1 MLNRRDFLKT
11 TAAAAALAA
20 ARPALALHS
29 GPPPLTRIG
38 LGLFTIPWLLEQDFE
53 GAMRKLAEIGY
64 REVEFFGP
72 YPFSAPAAHASWN
85 AVTAFIGFSG
95 SGYFGKEVHEVRAIL
110 DRYGLSSPSMHTD
123 LVTLQ
128 TRMPELA
135 EAAHVLGQRYAIIPA
150 LGAQPSLDAY
160 RRAADTFNEIGASAA
175 QHGIRFAYHNH
186 GYGLQPLEGKI
197 PFDLL
202 LEATDPAL
210 VDFQMDIYWTTAG
223 GADPVAYL
231 DAWPGRFRLMHVK
244 DMAEHVRFSGDGS
257 DPQQWF
263 ALFPYLTDAGSG
275 VLDLKAILSH
285 AQASGVQHFYV
296 ERDRAPD
303 ASAALHNSYR
313 YLSTLALEP
322 VVLPT
327 KPVPASSASMFVH
340 AVYFWLREDLQAAER
355 ETFVAELHH
364 LIALPSVRHGYVG
377 VPAATDRPI
386 IDRSYSYALVVVFDD
401 QAGHDA
407 YQVHPVHDR
416 FRETCG
422 SFWTRVQIYDSVG
435 PEHR

>member
-1 MLNRRDFLKT
+1 MFNRRAFLKT

-20 ARPALALHS
+20 VCPARVWRA
-29 GPPPLTRIG
+29 GPPPLERIG

-53 GAMRKLAEIGY
+53 GAMRRVAEIGY

-85 AVTAFIGFSG
+85 AVTSLVGFSG
-95 SGYFGKEVHEVRAIL
+95 SGYFGRTAREARAVL
-110 DRYGLSSPSMHTD
+110 DRYGLTSPSMHTD

-150 LGAQPSLDAY
+150 LGAQPTLDAY
-160 RRAADTFNEIGASAA
+160 RRAADMFNEIGASAVR
-175 QHGIRFAYHNH
+175 HGIRFAYHNH

-197 PFDLL
+197 PFELL

-210 VDFQMDIYWTTAG
+210 VDFQMDLYWTTAG

-231 DAWPGRFRLMHVK
+231 DAWPGRFRLLHIK
-244 DMAEHVRFSGDGS
+244 DMAEHVRFSGDGG
-257 DPQQWF
+257 DPQQWV

-275 VLDLKAILSH
+275 VLDLKTILSH
-285 AQASGVQHFYV
+285 ARASGVQHFYV
-296 ERDRAPD
+296 ERDRAPNAD
-303 ASAALHNSYR
+303 EALRKSYS

-322 VVLPT
+322 VALHT
-327 KPVPASSASMFVH
+327 KPTSSPAMFVH
-340 AVYFWLREDLQAAER
+340 AVYFWLREDLRPEER
-355 ETFVAELHH
+355 ETFVAGLHS
-364 LIALPSVRHGYVG
+364 LIGLPSVRHGYIG
-377 VPAATDRPI
+377 TPADTDRPI

-401 QAGHDA
+401 AAGHDA
-407 YQVHPVHDR
+407 YQVHPTHDR

-422 SFWTRVQIYDSVG
+422 AFWTRVQIYDSVG
-435 PEHR
+435 TEHR